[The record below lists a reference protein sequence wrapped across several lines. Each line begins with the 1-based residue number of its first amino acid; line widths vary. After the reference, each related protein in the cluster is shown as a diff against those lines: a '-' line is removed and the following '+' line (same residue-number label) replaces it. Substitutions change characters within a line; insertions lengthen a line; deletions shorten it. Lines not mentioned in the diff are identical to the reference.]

1 MSNVG
6 GILLSNDLR
15 YTSRASIYNPLH
27 VHVIRNQLTQ
37 QIASKMPDIMDELA
51 TVVGEDLDLI
61 AGEGN

>member
-1 MSNVG
+1 MSNLEG
-6 GILLSNDLR
+6 FLLGNDFR

-51 TVVGEDLDLI
+51 TVVSEDLDLI